1 MKHRSLAH
9 PLPHSGKI
17 MAAAALIAAAALFSQ
32 TARAETGVPLI
43 LPTLQVAAADTT
55 DAAPGGFRG
64 KMRERVEQ
72 KVQERIDARIA
83 EFEKENP
90 PIDKKLTSDQVRDIV
105 EGQIAMS
112 GNANIKVGKVTA
124 KEDGVVAVDIVT
136 KTGALA
142 ATREISTKTGRAVG
156 RDELRGI
163 LAGMRGGGH
172 MQGGRMGQGRMG
184 RHGGGHDMMRHAMER
199 RGGEKAETRD
209 LALTVAQTKTLME
222 GRLIMLGNKNL
233 KVGAVKEKDAD
244 TIAVDIVAAD
254 NSLVA
259 ERLIDRHTGRPKRG

>member
-9 PLPHSGKI
+9 PVPHSGKI

-32 TARAETGVPLI
+32 TARAETAVPLT
-43 LPTLQVAAADTT
+43 LPTLYVVAAADTT
-55 DAAPGGFRG
+55 ADDSAPSGFRG
-64 KMRERVEQ
+64 RMRERVEQ

-184 RHGGGHDMMRHAMER
+184 RHDMMRHAMER

-222 GRLIMLGNKNL
+222 GRLIILGNKNL